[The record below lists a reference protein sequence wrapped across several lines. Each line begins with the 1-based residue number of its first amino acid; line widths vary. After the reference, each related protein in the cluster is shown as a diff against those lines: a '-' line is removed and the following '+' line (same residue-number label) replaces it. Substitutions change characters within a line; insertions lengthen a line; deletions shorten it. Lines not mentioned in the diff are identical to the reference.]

1 MKRPIYL
8 DNHATT
14 PVDPRVAEAMWPYLT
29 EHFGNPASTGHSYGW
44 AAKEAVELAR
54 EQVAELIGATP
65 KEIVF
70 TSGATESTNLALI
83 GAARANAH
91 KGKHLLTLSTEHKAT
106 LDACS
111 ALEPE
116 GFEATVLP
124 VLASGLVDLDVFTA
138 ALRPDTILVSV
149 LMANNEI
156 GTLQPVAEIG
166 AICRERG
173 ILFHT
178 DIAQATGK
186 LSVQVAEIAADLVSI
201 TAHKMH
207 GPKGIGALYVRRG
220 RPRVQIAPLIH
231 GGGQERG
238 LRSGTLCTH
247 QIVGLGRSCVLAAE
261 ALENG
266 EVGRLKAMRDQL
278 WTLLSSGIEGIGIN
292 GGEQARLPNNLNV
305 SIPNVDAKALLM
317 ATRQV
322 AVSSGSACASAS
334 LTPSHV
340 LQAIGASDSEMH
352 TAIRFGVGRF
362 NTPEEI
368 EFAGKLF
375 VDKVQEVRAMAA
387 EFGL

>member
-1 MKRPIYL
+1 
-8 DNHATT
+8 
-14 PVDPRVAEAMWPYLT
+14 MWPYLVD
-29 EHFGNPASTGHSYGW
+29 HFGNPASTGHSFGW
-44 AAKEAVELAR
+44 VAKEAVELAR
-54 EQVAELIGATP
+54 EQVADLIGASP

-91 KGKHLLTLSTEHKAT
+91 KGKHLVTLATEHKAT
-106 LDACS
+106 LDTCV
-111 ALEPE
+111 ALESE
-116 GFEATVLP
+116 GFESTVLP
-124 VLASGLVDLDVFTA
+124 VLASGLVDLDVFRA

-166 AICRERG
+166 KICRDQG

-178 DIAQATGK
+178 DVAQATGK
-186 LSVQVAEIAADLVSI
+186 CPVQVQEISADLVSI

-207 GPKGIGALYVRRG
+207 GPKGVGALFVRRG
-220 RPRVQIAPLIH
+220 RPRVQVSPLIH

-238 LRSGTLCTH
+238 LRSGTLSTH

-266 EVGRLKAMRDQL
+266 EVARLQALRDRL
-278 WTLLSSGIEGIGIN
+278 WTILSEGIDGIAVN
-292 GGEQARLPNNLNV
+292 GGEQCRLPNNLNV
-305 SIPNVDAKALLM
+305 SIANVDAKALLM
-317 ATRQV
+317 ATREV

-340 LQAIGASDSEMH
+340 LLAIGASATEMH

-362 NTPEEI
+362 NTLEEI
-368 EFAGKLF
+368 EFAGRLF
-375 VDKVQEVRAMAA
+375 VTKVQEVRAMAA